1 MIKYNI
7 ITLTKEG
14 VIMSEI
20 SKAVSP
26 EQVARSVSLIVSTLK
41 WITTVVPGDTDD
53 KIVAAVVKLTEEAWF
68 ISALTFL
75 INKFEGDASKI
86 TADDFILAVKKVQGQ
101 A

>member
-53 KIVAAVVKLTEEAWF
+53 KIVAAVVKLT
-68 ISALTFL
+68 
-75 INKFEGDASKI
+75 
-86 TADDFILAVKKVQGQ
+86 
-101 A
+101 